1 MSRIERENMSKK
13 VKVVSQVFAVLA
25 SLGILIIGLQFFS
38 KTTGFDIFNINY
50 SLSKLFSDETN
61 EEEKV
66 VKSVPEFNQ
75 PILKPEVAAPDNTEA
90 LIKAASFLQNNITVS
105 PIKPS
110 PGIADENDGNT
121 RKSEKFTIIN
131 ISSLH
136 NFGNLF
142 NPTVESVYS
151 KNINQNGILPKVK
164 EAKFSKWS
172 VGISLSPGV
181 SYRKL
186 KYTNLDDIV
195 TRRVGNTQYG
205 FYQSQK
211 ERNQLDKAL
220 MKYALAFDI
229 VYRLNKKLSFQTG
242 LVYFNAGESIVV
254 KEIGSEPTN
263 QNPLAGTGAENHYF
277 FEGTPDFEAPDS
289 YNPDE
294 NIRFAN
300 NLSYFEI
307 PLIVNYKIKSVN
319 ELTDIQFQLGASVT
333 RLDYVNA
340 MVYNF
345 DNDGYYLISG
355 SNPAVFNKYGS
366 NAIIGLV
373 YNKYITNT
381 IQLFANPQFK
391 LGLTNIF
398 DSKYNIR
405 QHYYNTGVRLGMKI
419 NL

>member
-50 SLSKLFSDETN
+50 SLSKLFSDETSEN
-61 EEEKV
+61 EKL
-66 VKSVPEFNQ
+66 VKSVPEYNQ
-75 PILKPEVAAPDNTEA
+75 PVLQPASSAPDNTEA
-90 LIKAASFLQNNITVS
+90 LIKAASFLQNNITLS
-105 PIKPS
+105 PINPS
-110 PGIADENDGNT
+110 PTIIGDKEGT
-121 RKSEKFTIIN
+121 SKKSEKFTIIN

-142 NPTVESVYS
+142 NPSLESVYS

-164 EAKFSKWS
+164 EAKLSKWS
-172 VGISLSPGV
+172 VGISLSPGL
-181 SYRKL
+181 SYRQM
-186 KYTNLDDIV
+186 KYTNLDQII

-205 FYQSQK
+205 FYQSQN

-220 MKYALAFDI
+220 MKYSLGLDI
-229 VYRLNKKLSFQTG
+229 VFRVNSKLSFQSG
-242 LVYFNAGESIVV
+242 LIYLNAGESILV
-254 KEIGSEPTN
+254 KEIGNEPTN
-263 QNPLAGTGAENHYF
+263 QNSLAGTGAENHYF
-277 FEGTPDFEAPDS
+277 FEGTADFEAPDA
-289 YNPDE
+289 NKPEE
-294 NIRFAN
+294 NIRVPN
-300 NLSYFEI
+300 NLSFCEI
-307 PLIVNYKIKSVN
+307 PLVVNYRIKSVN
-319 ELTDIQFQLGASVT
+319 ELADIEFQAGASVT

-340 MVYNF
+340 LVYNF
-345 DNDGYYLISG
+345 DNNGYYLISG

-381 IQLFANPQFK
+381 IQLFANPQLK
-391 LGLTNIF
+391 YGLLNVF
-398 DSKYNIR
+398 DPRYNIK
-405 QHYYNTGVRLGMKI
+405 QHYYNAGVRLGIKI